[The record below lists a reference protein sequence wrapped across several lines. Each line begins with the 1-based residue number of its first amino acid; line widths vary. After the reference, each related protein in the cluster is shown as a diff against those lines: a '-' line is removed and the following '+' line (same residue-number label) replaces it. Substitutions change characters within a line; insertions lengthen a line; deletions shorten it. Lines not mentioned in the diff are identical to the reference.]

1 MVEMRFPLTTRL
13 LALTVGAWFG
23 CVNCVVGC
31 DMELLP
37 TASTTTE
44 AHHHGSHSG
53 PVEQESDAHSCCE
66 KPEGTT
72 DPTEQPTPA
81 GIKECC
87 SKVTTAAVEKIKRPK
102 AEPATDPVAVTA
114 AGPGLSAL
122 PLVWLDTLTADSSG
136 TYLRFRVLRI

>member
-1 MVEMRFPLTTRL
+1 MVEMRFPATTRL

-23 CVNCVVGC
+23 CVSCVVGC

-44 AHHHGSHSG
+44 AHHHGSPAE
-53 PVEQESDAHSCCE
+53 PVEQEPDAHRCCE
-66 KPEGTT
+66 KPEGAT
-72 DPTEQPTPA
+72 DPAEQPTPA

-102 AEPATDPVAVTA
+102 MEPATDPVAIA
-114 AGPGLSAL
+114 NADPRLSAQ
-122 PLVWLDTLTADSSG
+122 PPACIDTLTADSSE